1 MKWLHLNKKVIH
13 TKIGWVFSMTNKL
26 KEWLTSNEYDL
37 NDLNSVGKYG
47 NSALM
52 KLCREGNIELVKEI
66 LSLGVDLN
74 IKNVDGNSALWNSC
88 FANSYACFNELIK
101 AGIDIDSQN
110 VNGVTSLMYCA
121 SAGKEDFVELLL
133 KNGANCELENLDGF
147 KAIDLATTSKIVK
160 LLKNAKVS

>member
-1 MKWLHLNKKVIH
+1 
-13 TKIGWVFSMTNKL
+13 MTSLL
-26 KEWLTSNEYDL
+26 KEWLIQNEYSLDNL
-37 NDLNSVGKYG
+37 DSVGKHG

-52 KLCREGNIELVKEI
+52 KSCREGNISIVNEL

-88 FANSYACFNELIK
+88 FANSYECFKALIK

-110 VNGVTSLMYCA
+110 VNNVTSLMYCA
-121 SAGKEDFVELLL
+121 SAGKEDFVKLLL
-133 KNGANCELENLDGF
+133 ENGANPDFKSLDGF
-147 KAIDLATTSKIVK
+147 RAIDLSVTPKIVK